1 MRDGIDESNNHAT
14 CNHPSKGEMRK
25 LFIAEMEAE
34 RVDQCANENCDCAEG
49 NAALNIAIAI
59 MKRGIL

>member
-25 LFIAEMEAE
+25 LFIAEMVAE
-34 RVDQCANENCDCAEG
+34 LIDECNDFECECRQHNM
-49 NAALNIAIAI
+49 ALNRAIRI
-59 MKRGIL
+59 MKQGK